1 MKLFDFEQNRF
12 PKLLLILGAILLVS
26 AGLCGLQSSIGF
38 ERASTILVAL
48 GVVEL
53 AVMALSAGGFLVVL
67 VLWPISALYER
78 FARPPKDKV
87 QRLIEEPDETKHD
100 DSR

>member
-1 MKLFDFEQNRF
+1 
-12 PKLLLILGAILLVS
+12 
-26 AGLCGLQSSIGF
+26 
-38 ERASTILVAL
+38 
-48 GVVEL
+48 
-53 AVMALSAGGFLVVL
+53 VVL